1 MATEEINTNI
11 GMLCLDEPQAESFAE
26 PFMK

>member
-1 MATEEINTNI
+1 MAMEEINTNI
-11 GMLCLDEPQAESFAE
+11 GMLCLDDPQAESFAE